1 MISTDILEG
10 VRVLDLSSV
19 VLGPMTAQYL
29 GDMGADVI
37 KVESEMHL
45 DSLRKGPPFK
55 DGKPG
60 VNRSGYF
67 ADRNS
72 SKRSLTLNMK
82 HPEARQ
88 VALELVR
95 SCDLVTNN
103 FTPGVME
110 RFGLGYDNVRAVKPD
125 IIFVSMSMQG
135 QTGPE
140 SAYLGY
146 GLTIGAVTGLQYLS
160 GLPDREP
167 SGTGTN
173 YPDHIPNPCHTAFA
187 IIAALR
193 HRRRTG
199 EGQVIDVAQTEP
211 TVAILGS
218 EMCAAW
224 SGGPEQARRGNRSQG
239 MAPHGVFPVKGDDR
253 WIAIVAPD
261 NVAWNGFE
269 RVLGSFGPGLDT
281 LAGRL
286 AAIDA
291 LEAAIADRTVTWE
304 GQALMAALQAE
315 GVTAG
320 IVQTAA
326 DIVDTDPQL
335 RHRNHWQ
342 RMVQP
347 GIGDMLYN
355 APPWRFSV
363 TPSSLRGPAPLLGEH
378 TKTIVEEDLGRASA
392 LTASPDLFR

>member
-1 MISTDILEG
+1 MRRPLNGI
-10 VRVLDLSSV
+10 RVLDFCWIGAGSYTTKIL
-19 VLGPMTAQYL
+19 A
-29 GDMGADVI
+29 DMGADVI

>member
-1 MISTDILEG
+1 MRRPLNGI
-10 VRVLDLSSV
+10 RVLDFCWIGAGSYTTKIL
-19 VLGPMTAQYL
+19 A
-29 GDMGADVI
+29 DMGADVI

-82 HPEARQ
+82 HPEARE
-88 VALELVR
+88 VALDLVR

-110 RFGLGYDNVRAVKPD
+110 RFGLGYDSVRAVKPD

-224 SGGPEQARRGNRSQG
+224 SGGPEQARQGNRAQG
-239 MAPHGVFPVKGDDR
+239 MAPHGVFPVQGEDR
-253 WIAIVAPD
+253 WIAIAAPD
-261 NVAWNGFE
+261 NAAWAGIE

-286 AAIDA
+286 AAVDR
-291 LEAAIADRTVTWE
+291 LEAMIAERTLGWE
-304 GQALMAALQAE
+304 GQALMSALQAE
-315 GVTAG
+315 AVAAG

-342 RMVQP
+342 VMAQP
-347 GIGDMLYN
+347 GVGDMLYN

-363 TPSSLRGPAPLLGEH
+363 TPSGLRGPAPLLGEH
-378 TKTIVEEDLGRASA
+378 TQAIVEEELGRVGAGA
-392 LTASPDLFR
+392 AAPDLFR

>member
-1 MISTDILEG
+1 MRRPLNGI
-10 VRVLDLSSV
+10 RVLDFCWIGAGSYTTKIL
-19 VLGPMTAQYL
+19 A
-29 GDMGADVI
+29 DMGADVI

-342 RMVQP
+342 RMAQP

>member
-1 MISTDILEG
+1 MRRPLEG
-10 VRVLDLSSV
+10 IRVLDFCWIGAGSYTTKIL
-19 VLGPMTAQYL
+19 A
-29 GDMGADVI
+29 DMGADVI
-37 KVESEMHL
+37 KVESETHL

-82 HPEARQ
+82 HPGARE
-88 VALELVR
+88 VALDLVR

-110 RFGLGYDNVRAVKPD
+110 RFGLGYDDIRAVKPD

-211 TVAILGS
+211 TVAILGA

-224 SGGPEQARRGNRSQG
+224 SGGPEQVRRGNRSQT

-253 WIAIVAPD
+253 WIAIAAPD
-261 NVAWNGFE
+261 DAAWAGIE
-269 RVLGSFGPGLDT
+269 RVFGDFGPGLRT
-281 LAGRL
+281 LAERL
-286 AAIDA
+286 AAQDG
-291 LEAAIADRTVTWE
+291 LEAEMARRTRDWDGE
-304 GQALMAALQAE
+304 ALMTALQTE
-315 GVTAG
+315 GAAAG

-326 DIVDTDPQL
+326 DIVDGDPQL
-335 RHRNHWQ
+335 KHRGHWQ
-342 RMVQP
+342 VMAQP
-347 GIGDMLYN
+347 GVGEMLYN
-355 APPWRFSV
+355 APPWRFSK
-363 TPSSLRGPAPLLGEH
+363 TPYRLRGPAPLLGEH
-378 TKTIVEEDLGRASA
+378 TRVIVEEELGRGAA
-392 LTASPDLFR
+392 CVTDPELFL